1 MKRRALLIQ
10 NPGKVGDANYVPT
23 VAEAYNR
30 FKSYLQSPVGGCW
43 KDDELIELQRLG
55 PMGLWLQSDFVF
67 KLRELNQPD
76 VDYSMIV
83 FIGHGGAINGV
94 DNVQLED
101 GELIPI
107 SYFTEIGNPKK
118 RTVIID
124 ACRKYEPLGA
134 AGIVFEQRE
143 FSGDGGYD
151 ADACRDYY
159 NDLISHAKPHVE
171 LLQSTQFDQ
180 YAMGSKDGTAFTDA
194 LFHVLNDG
202 HRVWK
207 QQALMDKYGECHKSI
222 PDILTEINANM
233 ATDQQVPQYTNDSDD
248 VFPFYAIKRPT
259 TRIIPGGEF
268 IQVLND

>member
-94 DNVQLED
+94 D
-101 GELIPI
+101 
-107 SYFTEIGNPKK
+107 TM
-118 RTVIID
+118 
-124 ACRKYEPLGA
+124 
-134 AGIVFEQRE
+134 
-143 FSGDGGYD
+143 
-151 ADACRDYY
+151 Y
-159 NDLISHAKPHVE
+159 N
-171 LLQSTQFDQ
+171 
-180 YAMGSKDGTAFTDA
+180 
-194 LFHVLNDG
+194 
-202 HRVWK
+202 
-207 QQALMDKYGECHKSI
+207 
-222 PDILTEINANM
+222 
-233 ATDQQVPQYTNDSDD
+233 
-248 VFPFYAIKRPT
+248 
-259 TRIIPGGEF
+259 
-268 IQVLND
+268 